1 MSVSDL
7 PAIGAPRTRV
17 DGRAKV
23 TGTARYAADWPL
35 DGLAYGYIVQSTIA
49 NGRIAVIDTTHA
61 AQQAA

>member
-23 TGTARYAADWPL
+23 TGSARYAADWPM

-49 NGRIAVIDTTHA
+49 MTPA
-61 AQQAA
+61 